1 MSENFAVIRLNS
13 KQYIVRKGDKL
24 KIDRVSE
31 GASIEVL
38 LADFEGDL
46 MIGSPVVEGIALDL
60 EVIEDRKDKKLE
72 VRRYK
77 SKSRYRK
84 HKGHRQP
91 ISVIHIADFGPNVKN
106 EVIRVEL
113 IAMPNEEGEKEE
125 KKVEKKESK
134 SVQDLDITDRMKKSL
149 IAAGYKTADDVK
161 KASKEDLESIKGFGA
176 KSIEKLL
183 KQIG

>member
-24 KIDRVSE
+24 KVDRVSE

-38 LADFEGDL
+38 LADFDGTL
-46 MIGSPVVEGIALDL
+46 MIGAPLVEGIALDL
-60 EVIEDRKDKKLE
+60 EVIEDRKDEKVE

-91 ISVIHIADFGPNVKN
+91 ISIVSVNGISKG
-106 EVIRVEL
+106 
-113 IAMPNEEGEKEE
+113 
-125 KKVEKKESK
+125 KESK
-134 SVQDLDITDRMKKSL
+134 LTLKAAEEVVESKEEAKTDKPVAKKP
-149 IAAGYKTADDVK
+149 AK
-161 KASKEDLESIKGFGA
+161 KASKSVK
-176 KSIEKLL
+176 K
-183 KQIG
+183 

>member
-91 ISVIHIADFGPNVKN
+91 ISIVSVNDIIKGKSSKLTWKKAE
-106 EVIRVEL
+106 EVSV
-113 IAMPNEEGEKEE
+113 AAEKPGKE
-125 KKVEKKESK
+125 KKAVEADAKAEKPKKAAAK
-134 SVQDLDITDRMKKSL
+134 KVAKPAVKKS
-149 IAAGYKTADDVK
+149 
-161 KASKEDLESIKGFGA
+161 ASKTKE
-176 KSIEKLL
+176 
-183 KQIG
+183 

>member
-24 KIDRVSE
+24 KVDRVSE

-38 LADFEGDL
+38 LADFDGTL
-46 MIGSPVVEGIALDL
+46 MIGAPLVEGIALDL
-60 EVIEDRKDKKLE
+60 EVIEDRKDEKVE

-91 ISVIHIADFGPNVKN
+91 ISIVSVNGISKG
-106 EVIRVEL
+106 
-113 IAMPNEEGEKEE
+113 
-125 KKVEKKESK
+125 KESK
-134 SVQDLDITDRMKKSL
+134 LTFK
-149 IAAGYKTADDVK
+149 AAEEVVE
-161 KASKEDLESIKGFGA
+161 SKEEAKEVNQSIPLMA
-176 KSIEKLL
+176 KTYELSQREINDYLNMLNSNKA
-183 KQIG
+183 